1 MTLRQERTDGT
12 EHLSAIVN
20 GSPASESDYSESRSL
35 RFAAQRQEWLAVGLS
50 MIAGFVDAYG
60 IITYKT
66 YVSFMSGNT
75 TQAGYRIGQGDFG
88 AVIPPAIAIVSFVSG
103 TLAGALLA
111 HSALHQTRRLVFWLV
126 ATSLALVISSTQ
138 LGLLSVVVHIAV
150 VSLAMGLMT
159 TAMSQV
165 GAQSVNVTFVTGPL
179 TRLGSHLALALRRA
193 PLSDS
198 EGSWDTHC
206 HRALVLARVYA
217 GFLGGALLSGAATM
231 RLGVLVLLFP
241 MLILSALAVF
251 DPTEGAGV

>member
-1 MTLRQERTDGT
+1 MIPRHERTAET

-20 GSPASESDYSESRSL
+20 GSPVSESDYSESRSL
-35 RFAAQRQEWLAVGLS
+35 RFAAQRQEWLAAGLA

-111 HSALHQTRRLVFWLV
+111 HSALRQTRRLVFGLV

-159 TAMSQV
+159 TAMSHV
-165 GAQSVNVTFVTGPL
+165 GAQSVNVTFLTGPL

-193 PLSDS
+193 SLSDS
-198 EGSWDTHC
+198 EGSWDTHW
-206 HRALVLARVYA
+206 HRTLVLARVYA
-217 GFLGGALLSGAATM
+217 GFLGGALLSGAATP
-231 RLGVLVLLFP
+231 RFGVWVLLLP
-241 MLILSALAVF
+241 LLILSVLMASDRTESAAV
-251 DPTEGAGV
+251 

>member
-66 YVSFMSGNT
+66 YVSFMSGNN
-75 TQAGYRIGQGDFG
+75 TQAGFRVGQGDFG
-88 AVIPPAIAIVSFVSG
+88 AVWPPAIAIVSFVSG

-111 HSALHQTRRLVFWLV
+111 HSAVRQTRRLVFGLV

-165 GAQSVNVTFVTGPL
+165 GEQSVNVTFVTG
-179 TRLGSHLALALRRA
+179 LGSHLALALRRA

-198 EGSWDTHC
+198 EGSWDTHW

-217 GFLGGALLSGAATM
+217 GFLGGALFSGATM